1 MTPSGIPCH
10 PERSEGSHALMCLRR
25 KETITGDSSPTE
37 EWLCGFLQAVS
48 IF

>member
-1 MTPSGIPCH
+1 
-10 PERSEGSHALMCLRR
+10 L
-25 KETITGDSSPTE
+25 KTITGDSSPAA